1 MTVHLP
7 DWYFAAAKRPRPTET
22 AATLED
28 VARAYAAHLRLWS
41 ASPALAKPSE
51 VAPEPAAEVAPEL
64 MGEPRRVIP
73 RAAAAALARR
83 RDWMLVSSPE
93 GAADI
98 QPEDAFANI
107 RPPRNMMDR
116 TIREV
121 CDHYKIA
128 RLDIISQRRTK
139 NVLKP
144 RQVAMYLIKQLS
156 VRSLPE
162 IGRAFGGKDHTTIL
176 HAVRKIE
183 GLVESDACLAAEIEY
198 LKAKILAASQ

>member
-1 MTVHLP
+1 MTVHIP
-7 DWYFAAAKRPRPTET
+7 DWYLAPGRRKPVQVVAS
-22 AATLED
+22 LDD
-28 VARAYAAHLRLWS
+28 VARAYSAHLRLWS
-41 ASPALAKPSE
+41 ASPALAKAPE
-51 VAPEPAAEVAPEL
+51 TAPEPAAEVAPEL
-64 MGEPRRVIP
+64 MGEPRRVVS
-73 RAAAAALARR
+73 REAAAALARR
-83 RDWMLVSSPE
+83 RDWMLVSSPDA
-93 GAADI
+93 AADV
-98 QPEDAFANI
+98 QPEDVFANI
-107 RPPRNMMDR
+107 RAPRNMMDR

-121 CDHYKIA
+121 CEHYKIT

-162 IGRAFGGKDHTTIL
+162 IGRAFGGKDHTTIW

-198 LKAKILAASQ
+198 LKAKILAGSQ